1 MKEHQGKDNR
11 GRMKQWLYPAAAMVA
26 VVVVAGVAFSASHL
40 GKAEQVQTAA
50 AVNVNNSSS
59 SANGVVDPGSSLAG
73 RPAPQ
78 FTLTD
83 QFGKKVSLSQ
93 FKGKVVILAFVDS
106 QCTTICPLT
115 TESMMRALQMLGPNA
130 ASHVQL
136 LGINANPQ
144 AISVSD
150 VMTYSK
156 NHNMVN
162 SWHFL
167 TGSLSQLKSLW
178 KKYYIYD
185 QIVKGQIDHTPALY
199 IIGPNGKEQYLFL
212 TPSQY
217 AAVDAQASVLAHQV
231 AKFLPASVKPQ
242 LKSVAYHASTIGPD
256 IETALPLADGQ
267 GNAYIGPGHPQL
279 LVYFASWAPNVEA
292 NLKALD
298 QYAGTKG
305 APDTFAIDV
314 LPTEPNNQPN
324 QSLLKAVS
332 PKHYQIALDETGNVT
347 DAYNVTDLMWIT
359 LTDGRGHIIWSHDGW
374 VPIHTLAAKVKS
386 ALQKANG

>member
-1 MKEHQGKDNR
+1 VKEKQERNNR
-11 GRMKQWLYPAAAMVA
+11 GKTKQWLYPVAAIIAVVA
-26 VVVVAGVAFSASHL
+26 VTGAALSATHL
-40 GKAEQVQTAA
+40 RNAAEAQTAA
-50 AVNVNNSSS
+50 AGNINNANTT
-59 SANGVVDPGSSLAG
+59 ANGVVDPGSSLDG

-83 QFGKKVSLSQ
+83 QFGKQVSLSQ

-106 QCTTICPLT
+106 ECTTICPLT
-115 TESMMRALQMLGPNA
+115 TESMMRALQMLGPKA
-130 ASHVQL
+130 ASDVQL
-136 LGINANPQ
+136 LGVNANPQ
-144 AISVSD
+144 ATSVSD

-167 TGSLSQLKSLW
+167 TGSVDQLKSLW
-178 KKYYIYD
+178 KNYYIYD

-199 IIGPNGKEQYLFL
+199 IIGPNGKEQYLFM

-217 AAVDAQASVLAHQV
+217 AAVDAQASVLAQQV
-231 AKFLPASVKPQ
+231 AKFLPASAKPQ
-242 LKSVAYHASTIGPD
+242 LKSVTYHAPTVGPD
-256 IETALPLADGQ
+256 IQTALPLANGQ
-267 GNAYIGPGHPQL
+267 GHAHIGPGHPQL
-279 LVYFASWAPNVEA
+279 LVYFSSWAPNVEE

-298 QYAGTKG
+298 QYAATKG

-324 QSLLKAVS
+324 ERLLKAVS
-332 PKHYQIALDETGNVT
+332 PKHYQIALDKTGDVT
-347 DAYNVTDLMWIT
+347 DAYQVTDLMWIT

-374 VPIHTLAAKVKS
+374 LPIQTLKKTVQS
-386 ALQKANG
+386 QLQKANG